1 VLAWLTCGTPPLI
14 YTCYI
19 PNGIFGNS
27 THPHFD
33 IFIIVPLNLVFS
45 HILTQHRLRLF
56 SAIGSNHLQGV
67 QHVLFTFVHQSL
79 SIHQGDIG
87 RSPLKALQGGQGN
100 AKTGHPEAGR
110 RRARMTTLPQRSI
123 TRAQPHTLN
132 PAGCRTRRVWDGD
145 ACLSLLCDK
154 LSEKTMMTVT
164 LTVAHPPQAPSRT
177 GLTLPALPQPV

>member
-1 VLAWLTCGTPPLI
+1 MIVDVEVRERLSYFCMVRKLTQEKAANLALREMLERVDQDPELKARMKQSQRVARGNEESVSRQVVLAWLTCGTPPLI

-33 IFIIVPLNLVFS
+33 IFIVVPLNLVFS
-45 HILTQHRLRLF
+45 HILTQHRLRMF
-56 SAIGSNHLQGV
+56 SAIGSNHLQGI

-100 AKTGHPEAGR
+100 AKAGHP
-110 RRARMTTLPQRSI
+110 
-123 TRAQPHTLN
+123 
-132 PAGCRTRRVWDGD
+132 
-145 ACLSLLCDK
+145 DK
-154 LSEKTMMTVT
+154 GEGE
-164 LTVAHPPQAPSRT
+164 RE
-177 GLTLPALPQPV
+177 